1 MKNQGGSWVCELLGS
16 ASEQADI
23 EIVNL
28 LIAFLKAAKLP
39 GFIIEL
45 GSVDLVVTLLSA
57 LGIAESQYPQ
67 FFAAL
72 AKKDREKLNTLAQRN
87 AVAESQRHILPDL
100 TTLYGD
106 AAILPAANTLL
117 ADYADVLTEVK
128 RLSQTMALLQQQH
141 PEVDFHI
148 DLSDVR
154 GYGYH
159 NGLIFSA
166 YTDGIWQA
174 IARGGRYDS
183 FGNHF
188 AEQTVLRPSTGFSCH
203 LNLLLPLL
211 DNVEQGGRVI
221 ACPFTA
227 GDGINRLVDELR
239 SQGDTVINV
248 FEDNLKPLTGC
259 THRIEATA
267 DGYTVIA
274 INKSF

>member
-1 MKNQGGSWVCELLGS
+1 M
-16 ASEQADI
+16 
-23 EIVNL
+23 
-28 LIAFLKAAKLP
+28 
-39 GFIIEL
+39 
-45 GSVDLVVTLLSA
+45 TLLSA